1 MIIIIASKGLL
12 LVHSTLFLINDKDF
26 IIEGDIASSHT
37 MFTAQLRRP
46 RHPDCDQ
53 QVGGGLGLLPRQPQE
68 LHRGKH
74 RRAGHRLPGDQC
86 ATWPPTRVTLPGD
99 V

>member
-26 IIEGDIASSHT
+26 IIQGDIASSHT
-37 MFTAQLRRP
+37 IFTAQLRRP
-46 RHPDCDQ
+46 RHPDGEQ

-74 RRAGHRLPGDQC
+74 RRAGHRLPGDQ
-86 ATWPPTRVTLPGD
+86 
-99 V
+99 

>member
-26 IIEGDIASSHT
+26 IIEGDIACSHT

-46 RHPDCDQ
+46 RHPDGEQ
-53 QVGGGLGLLPRQPQE
+53 QVGRGLGHLPRQPEE
-68 LHRGKH
+68 LHSG
-74 RRAGHRLPGDQC
+74 
-86 ATWPPTRVTLPGD
+86 
-99 V
+99 